1 MSHVAELGSLAA
13 AFAIKP
19 GIRVRGRGM
28 RLVAALLVVEMPL
41 AVGPGA
47 GGSSEPSL
55 ARKLL
60 SEAQASTSVPS
71 TEKCSSDKKRVTL
84 G

>member
-1 MSHVAELGSLAA
+1 MIVIVVILTSSMIPIMSSASDARRCREGA
-13 AFAIKP
+13 
-19 GIRVRGRGM
+19 
-28 RLVAALLVVEMPL
+28 RLVSTSAALP
-41 AVGPGA
+41 
-47 GGSSEPSL
+47 EPSL